1 MFWRGINCIFSYGG
15 WPLSSYARMS
25 TEWRQLCNCETPQ
38 LGNCADVQIH
48 QCKTVQMVKHWAV
61 QGYQQSSN
69 VCALC
74 NAQCAWMSVVQSLQC
89 IFSPLFCARTGAE
102 IFSCLGLKPEFVQM
116 CTLCRDVRCANI
128 ALSLFRA
135 FLQNVH
141 SVRQTAKIFLCVH
154 LSLIKL

>member
-1 MFWRGINCIFSYGG
+1 MEAGHCPAVHACQR
-15 WPLSSYARMS
+15 
-25 TEWRQLCNCETPQ
+25 RQLCNCETPQ

-48 QCKTVQMVKHWAV
+48 QCKTVQMVQHQAV

-74 NAQCAWMSVVQSLQC
+74 NAQCAWMSVVQSLLC
-89 IFSPLFCARTGAE
+89 LFPPLFCARTAAE
-102 IFSCLGLKPEFVQM
+102 IFSCLGTEA
-116 CTLCRDVRCANI
+116 RICANVKHKGC
-128 ALSLFRA
+128 AHCAGMCKHCPFFV

-141 SVRQTAKIFLCVH
+141 SVRQTAKIFPCVH